1 MEDVRIVGHVED
13 CPASQ
18 FLDWAYR
25 VLTLPKE
32 TDIDLETED
41 VTSAA
46 TSIMVSLCKVGA
58 DLTARKND
66 KGLMDKL
73 TDNYAD
79 SLPSNE
85 RVLAFTEQDAIFSL
99 AEYLDFFDTP
109 IKVTLASE
117 KVWPLSER
125 MPY

>member
-1 MEDVRIVGHVED
+1 M
-13 CPASQ
+13 
-18 FLDWAYR
+18 
-25 VLTLPKE
+25 TLPKE
-32 TDIDLETED
+32 TDIDLETEN

-85 RVLAFTEQDAIFSL
+85 SACVYGTRLYIFAGRL
-99 AEYLDFFDTP
+99 FGFFRHPD
-109 IKVTLASE
+109 
-117 KVWPLSER
+117 
-125 MPY
+125 